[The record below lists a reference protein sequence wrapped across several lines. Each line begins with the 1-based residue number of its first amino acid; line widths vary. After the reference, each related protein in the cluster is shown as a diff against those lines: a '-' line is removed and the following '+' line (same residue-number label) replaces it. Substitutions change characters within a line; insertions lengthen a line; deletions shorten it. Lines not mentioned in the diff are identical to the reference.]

1 MINHLVTADTR
12 HIKGLFGSV
21 VAVAFQIVFRAKM
34 HVNDVFLMFLTIL
47 VYKIFFFTYD
57 IEKKTPRQMQKI

>member
-21 VAVAFQIVFRAKM
+21 IAVAFQIVFRAKM
-34 HVNDVFLMFLTIL
+34 HVNDVFLYF
-47 VYKIFFFTYD
+47 KNHF
-57 IEKKTPRQMQKI
+57 